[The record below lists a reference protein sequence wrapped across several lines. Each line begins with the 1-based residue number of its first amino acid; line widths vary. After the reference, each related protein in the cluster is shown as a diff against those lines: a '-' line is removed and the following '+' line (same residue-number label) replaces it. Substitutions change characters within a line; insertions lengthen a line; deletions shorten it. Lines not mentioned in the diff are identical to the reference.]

1 MKKLSLSLML
11 HVSLALMLA
20 LSLIYPQSVAVS
32 FVAAWAILATVNGS
46 IASTLAASLSF
57 EKRYTLN
64 VIVTDF
70 TGDFDLLIVPV
81 LAWLR
86 ENQPDIMTTDAGQKK
101 GFTFYADINNDS
113 SFDISI
119 SLMLTERT
127 LVSEVD
133 GALHVKNIP
142 EPLPPEPVTRPMELY
157 INGELVSKWDE

>member
-1 MKKLSLSLML
+1 MLKPDSLRRALTDAVTVLKTSPEML
-11 HVSLALMLA
+11 R
-20 LSLIYPQSVAVS
+20 I
-32 FVAAWAILATVNGS
+32 FVDNGS
-46 IASTLAASLSF
+46 IASTLATSLSF

-86 ENQPDIMTTDAGQKK
+86 ENQPDIMTTDEGQKK

-142 EPLPPEPVTRPMELY
+142 EPRRRSRSTARWSFISMA
-157 INGELVSKWDE
+157 NW